1 MAAAEGIALSKPKDR
16 YGFREGLEQVRMLPA
31 ANGGKGT
38 VISFG
43 PNDHPADTRATISL
57 CGKFAMAR
65 TSSPDGCSG
74 SGLLARQ

>member
-16 YGFREGLEQVRMLPA
+16 YELREGLEQVRMLPA

-43 PNDHPADTRATISL
+43 PNDHRGYKSDYIVVRQV
-57 CGKFAMAR
+57 R
-65 TSSPDGCSG
+65 DGRDI
-74 SGLLARQ
+74 LT